1 MDLSPILAFVT
12 LNFFTSAAAVGMDE
26 WTQIKPRGMAG
37 WTQCQGHADGPR
49 RPGERNTL
57 MVAALLAVEGGAWG
71 GDSRVEN
78 TLDVR
83 IPRRTAD
90 LLAANGWLIGRYL
103 VVPKSPMAAMHD
115 DSPLGAFSSAALSP
129 PCVPVPRHGTS
140 TLGSPLSL
148 SPLCAC
154 TQAWH
159 LNLRVPPLS
168 LSPPRAGTAMRDG
181 TGRQALCRCRCEA
194 AAAAGPG
201 LAAVDAAVPLPADLG
216 EAGPGPAG
224 PSGKQQGAV
233 SRGLRSRVEIVG
245 EDIPHIHLGTPDH
258 TFLTDDHLMTPLYT
272 ILDWYSY
279 MGPNKVLV
287 FLGSGWNHRSLQFTW
302 CGIS

>member
-12 LNFFTSAAAVGMDE
+12 LNFFTSAAAVGMAE

-115 DSPLGAFSSAALSP
+115 DSPLGAFSSAALS
-129 PCVPVPRHGTS
+129 
-140 TLGSPLSL
+140 L
-148 SPLCAC
+148 SPVCLY
-154 TQAWH
+154 
-159 LNLRVPPLS
+159 
-168 LSPPRAGTAMRDG
+168 
-181 TGRQALCRCRCEA
+181 
-194 AAAAGPG
+194 PG
-201 LAAVDAAVPLPADLG
+201 MAPQL
-216 EAGPGPAG
+216 
-224 PSGKQQGAV
+224 
-233 SRGLRSRVEIVG
+233 
-245 EDIPHIHLGTPDH
+245 
-258 TFLTDDHLMTPLYT
+258 
-272 ILDWYSY
+272 
-279 MGPNKVLV
+279 
-287 FLGSGWNHRSLQFTW
+287 
-302 CGIS
+302 